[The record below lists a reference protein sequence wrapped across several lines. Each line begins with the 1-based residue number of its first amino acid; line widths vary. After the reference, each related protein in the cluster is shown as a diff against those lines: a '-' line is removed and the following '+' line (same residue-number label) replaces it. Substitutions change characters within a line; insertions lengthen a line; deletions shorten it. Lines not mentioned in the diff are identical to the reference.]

1 MTRIKETLYRD
12 IAAGK
17 FHETGKLPGVRELAE
32 RFNCSRGTVA
42 NALKLLANDGIVRLE
57 HGRGTFVEEVK
68 RPPVT
73 KNNRVIGAVL
83 LWYSWMEEMEKVR
96 AKYLKDDWLIS
107 LYCSSKDLQNP
118 QEERHFLEL
127 AREQNFSGVILTG
140 SPIEPLNTNL
150 YYSLRKSGMKILHLT
165 NYKEDMTQEAA
176 ILPDYRMAGALAAST
191 AALQG
196 KKKIVTVSSTPFAAP
211 STKLRNAGAISMAKA
226 LNLEILPELLIHTE
240 QWVTTI
246 SSENMKKF
254 LDNCGQLEDVALLVN
269 GCAMLNELQI
279 WMAKNGIPKAEQ
291 PFALSMTDTHPLSK
305 ELNHISFNYAQ
316 SIKLAMDYMTNELID
331 PLEPYTVYLDPIL
344 KLVSK

>member
-127 AREQNFSGVILTG
+127 AREQNFSGVISTQ
-140 SPIEPLNTNL
+140 SPG
-150 YYSLRKSGMKILHLT
+150 KSGRNIYIWKVMEKYVYFTCVTIH
-165 NYKEDMTQEAA
+165 NGSA
-176 ILPDYRMAGALAAST
+176 IIPNQSAG
-191 AALQG
+191 
-196 KKKIVTVSSTPFAAP
+196 I
-211 STKLRNAGAISMAKA
+211 
-226 LNLEILPELLIHTE
+226 
-240 QWVTTI
+240 
-246 SSENMKKF
+246 
-254 LDNCGQLEDVALLVN
+254 NCTG
-269 GCAMLNELQI
+269 
-279 WMAKNGIPKAEQ
+279 
-291 PFALSMTDTHPLSK
+291 
-305 ELNHISFNYAQ
+305 
-316 SIKLAMDYMTNELID
+316 
-331 PLEPYTVYLDPIL
+331 
-344 KLVSK
+344 